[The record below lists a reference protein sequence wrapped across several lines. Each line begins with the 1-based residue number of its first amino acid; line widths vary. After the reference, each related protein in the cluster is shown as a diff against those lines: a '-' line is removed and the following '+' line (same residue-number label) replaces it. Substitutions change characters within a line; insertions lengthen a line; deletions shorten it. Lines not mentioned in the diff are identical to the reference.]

1 MLRESLLMNTVDLAL
16 ATERTLLLLGC
27 YRRSDVGDPEIF
39 TRAVIAVF
47 MRYPESVVVPVTE
60 PATGLPAKLKWLP
73 SIAEIREACERAME
87 PILRQ
92 RERERIEDDGA
103 GLCLRHRGT
112 RVRPWLNSMSDT
124 RSCAWAGRPRCPD
137 GKLSDRSARLLP
149 RLALVPHRLMLRNK
163 AKVIYGDSGVTV
175 DAAR

>member
-1 MLRESLLMNTVDLAL
+1 MPSMLRESLLMNTVDLAL

-92 RERERIEDDGA
+92 RERERIEDEWRRALPAPPRDARPTMAELHERYPILRLGREASVPRRQAFRSLGEIAAEA
-103 GLCLRHRGT
+103 G
-112 RVRPWLNSMSDT
+112 V
-124 RSCAWAGRPRCPD
+124 
-137 GKLSDRSARLLP
+137 SA
-149 RLALVPHRLMLRNK
+149 AQ
-163 AKVIYGDSGVTV
+163 I
-175 DAAR
+175 DAAK